1 MSSISH
7 ATGHVQR
14 STICDTTGAV
24 WSSARICVGSAELAK
39 VVARHG
45 LQMHQYADDIQT
57 YTYMMIDDAAAAV
70 DHFDACLT
78 DVEAWLRASYNG
90 LN

>member
-1 MSSISH
+1 
-7 ATGHVQR
+7 
-14 STICDTTGAV
+14 
-24 WSSARICVGSAELAK
+24 
-39 VVARHG
+39 
-45 LQMHQYADDIQT
+45 MHQYADDIQT

-70 DHFDACLT
+70 DHFDVCLT